1 MRTVLH
7 RGCEHAECPP
17 QRVPRTALS
26 GATVGTLQRSA
37 TLELTDDEGQGGVAD
52 RANEPAEQAI
62 AGAMLALQRQDLE
75 LAAQVRAADRRI
87 DALENEVERLAVRV
101 IALRAP
107 MANDLREVVAALK
120 IAAVVERIGDYAKNI
135 AKRVPL
141 IESEQRIEPIST
153 LPAMA
158 RMAAGMVHDVLDAFA
173 ARDADA
179 ALDIRERDHALD
191 DFYDSIFRT
200 LVTYMVE
207 NPRTISQVAHL
218 LFVAKNL
225 ERIGDHATNVAE
237 MVYFAATGTQMAD
250 RDRGGNNEDRR

>member
-1 MRTVLH
+1 MVDHTVKAFDADIGQL
-7 RGCEHAECPP
+7 RGMISQMGGLAE
-17 QRVPRTALS
+17 
-26 GATVGTLQRSA
+26 
-37 TLELTDDEGQGGVAD
+37 D
-52 RANEPAEQAI
+52 AI
-62 AGAMLALQRQDLE
+62 ALAMQALARPDPE
-75 LAAQVRAADRRI
+75 LAARVRADDKAI
-87 DALENEVERLAVRV
+87 DAIEAEVERLAVRI

-107 MANDLREVVAALK
+107 MAVDLREVVAALK

-141 IESEQRIEPIST
+141 IEGEGGHRIEPLSL
-153 LPAMA
+153 LPSMAAMA
-158 RMAAGMVHDVLDAFA
+158 SGMVRTALDAFA
-173 ARDADA
+173 ARDAETAIRVVESDA
-179 ALDIRERDHALD
+179 ALD

-250 RDRGGNNEDRR
+250 RDRGGATHEDKR